1 MAYKIPWSNFHELN
15 LDWLLEQV
23 KQLREDVDNI
33 TASATPST
41 TTPLMDGVAAI
52 GTEDNFARGDHVHP
66 TDTSRAAQSDLTQE
80 ITDRGDADLALAS
93 DIADVDAKIKF
104 SAAAPIM
111 DSSSASAG
119 FSDYLA
125 RADHIHPTDTSRASA
140 TDLAT
145 LTARVDAFSGSASP
159 SDTTPLMDGVGS
171 AGTGGN
177 YSRGDHVHP
186 SDTAK
191 LDKAGDTMT
200 GYMLE
205 TEREQHILGANS
217 IGWVRVATVPQNPGT
232 LCDFRIVREGVL
244 TPAET
249 HKITL
254 AVTQNGVDFTDEVSA
269 SDVLY
274 VTKIRYSNAGAVDIY
289 LDQNY
294 TSDIGIFLDRYAST
308 EAKSKAVKLITPTG
322 VSASPVGETIISTYD
337 FGATTPKAASGYSML
352 PDGTLIQWGI
362 DGAYDAATTKNTTIT
377 FQKPFI
383 DMNYQIIAVTN
394 LGGSD
399 YQNYD
404 GIVYTVRP
412 STTGSATIHQRV
424 VATGAGG
431 DLVRNFSWIAVGRWR

>member
-15 LDWLLEQV
+15 LDWLLQQV
-23 KQLREDVDNI
+23 KKLREDVDGLI
-33 TASATPST
+33 GGATPSDDV
-41 TTPLMDGVAAI
+41 PEMDGAGKP
-52 GTEDNFARGDHVHP
+52 GTAVTYARGDHQHP
-66 TDTSRAAQSDLTQE
+66 TDTSRAAQSDLSQE
-80 ITDRGDADLALAS
+80 ITDRGNADLSLAS
-93 DIADVDAKIKF
+93 DLADVDAKIKF

-119 FSDYLA
+119 FSDYMA

-140 TDLAT
+140 TELAT
-145 LTARVDAFSGSASP
+145 LAARVDGFTGSANP
-159 SDTTPLMDGVGS
+159 SDAMPLMDGVAS

-186 SDTAK
+186 SDNTK
-191 LDKAGDTMT
+191 LNKAGDTMT
-200 GYMLE
+200 GYMVE

-232 LCDFRIVREGVL
+232 LCDFRIVREGTL

-254 AVTQNGVDFTDEVSA
+254 AVTQTGVNFTDEVSA

-289 LDQNY
+289 LDQTY
-294 TSDIGIFLDRYAST
+294 TSDIGIFLDRYAAT

-322 VSASPVGETIISTYD
+322 VAASPAGETIITTYD
-337 FGATTPKAASGYSML
+337 FGKTTPLAASGYSML
-352 PDGTLIQWGI
+352 PDGTLMQWGI
-362 DGAYDAATTKNTTIT
+362 SGGYEETTTKDTTINFSKDFVDT
-377 FQKPFI
+377 
-383 DMNYQIIAVTN
+383 NYQVVCATH
-394 LGGSD
+394 LPGTD

-404 GIVYTVRP
+404 GIVYTIRP
-412 STTGSATIHQRV
+412 STTSAANVHQRV
-424 VATGAGG
+424 VAPG
-431 DLVRNFSWIAVGRWR
+431 DNGNIVREYSWIAIGRWR

>member
-23 KQLREDVDNI
+23 KKLREDVDNI

-66 TDTSRAAQSDLTQE
+66 TDTSRAAQNDLTQE
-80 ITDRGDADLALAS
+80 ITDRGNADLALAS

-104 SAAAPIM
+104 SSAAPLM
-111 DSSSASAG
+111 DSSSASSG
-119 FSDYLA
+119 FSDYMA
-125 RADHIHPTDTSRASA
+125 RADHVHPTDTSRASA

-145 LTARVDAFSGSASP
+145 LTVRVDNIAGAASP
-159 SDTTPLMDGVGS
+159 YDVTPLMDGVGS
-171 AGTGGN
+171 AGTVGA
-177 YSRGDHVHP
+177 YSRGDHKHP
-186 SDTAK
+186 SDTSK

-232 LCDFRIVREGVL
+232 LCEFRIVREGAL

-254 AVTQNGVDFTDEVSA
+254 AVTQSGVDFTDEVSA

-322 VSASPVGETIISTYD
+322 VSASPVGETIITTYD
-337 FGATTPKAASGYSML
+337 FGATTPQAASGYSML
-352 PDGTLIQWGI
+352 PDGTLLQWGI
-362 DGAYDAATTKNTTIT
+362 DGSYDAATTKNTNIT

-383 DMNYQIIAVTN
+383 NMNYQIIAVTN

-404 GIVYTVRP
+404 GIVYTVHP
-412 STTGSATIHQRV
+412 ATTSSATIHQRV

-431 DLVRNFSWIAVGRWR
+431 DLVRNFSWIAIGRWR